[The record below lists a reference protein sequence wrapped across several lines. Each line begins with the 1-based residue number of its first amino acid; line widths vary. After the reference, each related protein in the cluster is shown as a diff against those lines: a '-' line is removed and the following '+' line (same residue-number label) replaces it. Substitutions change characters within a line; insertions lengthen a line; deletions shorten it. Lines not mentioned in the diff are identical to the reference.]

1 MYDTPADSSR
11 SSSSGTIVPPLSASP
26 RTHPSLYQSPA
37 YSQGWPL
44 STLAG
49 ATVWPSLLPRTIPSI
64 VCQHCFDSSS
74 SRGLFRGAHSSIG
87 QVTFNPVA
95 RPFPASFLVS
105 VYTQTRPLP
114 PRYADLSLSKRI
126 PREDQT
132 RKAGNGFHS
141 CFGTRG
147 YCSATLDEFKSPLGA
162 SPTWDSFSFESKDT
176 ALEFYIV
183 LNETQRGI
191 PFSC

>member
-1 MYDTPADSSR
+1 MGMRPFAHRKPFGARRTMLIPR
-11 SSSSGTIVPPLSASP
+11 CMTLQPILPEVLPPVPSCLCFLRALELIP
-26 RTHPSLYQSPA
+26 PSTNPPA
-37 YSQGWPL
+37 YSQRWPL

-49 ATVWPSLLPRTIPSI
+49 ATVWPSLLPRTFPSI

-114 PRYADLSLSKRI
+114 LRCADLSLSKSI

-162 SPTWDSFSFESKDT
+162 SPT
-176 ALEFYIV
+176 
-183 LNETQRGI
+183 
-191 PFSC
+191 